1 MTGRNLKYF
10 NLEKNIKNW
19 RNRNSIF
26 LSRPFRNEKVFF
38 CFIPIKISQSVM
50 SSKDGSKFS
59 MTTLVY
65 SKKVSVCNNLCRC
78 RYFKSNNQNLFP
90 FMLLPPEEAPKALTA
105 DPTSG
110 DLFSWSLMFK
120 TRPSCSIPPKI
131 RALWTNDKKCQH
143 HTLILA
149 SYFSWK
155 GLDHKVAQDTCRN
168 ISASYEA
175 FFF

>member
-1 MTGRNLKYF
+1 MSYKKTILRPCISFCLTWF
-10 NLEKNIKNW
+10 MIKRTNW
-19 RNRNSIF
+19 
-26 LSRPFRNEKVFF
+26 LG
-38 CFIPIKISQSVM
+38 KI
-50 SSKDGSKFS
+50 G
-59 MTTLVY
+59 
-65 SKKVSVCNNLCRC
+65 

-120 TRPSCSIPPKI
+120 TSPSCSIPPKI
-131 RALWTNDKKCQH
+131 RALWTNNKKSQYQ
-143 HTLILA
+143 TLILA

-155 GLDHKVAQDTCRN
+155 GLDHKVAQDTFRD

-175 FFF
+175 IFFLIWNFFIWMTLFWHSYTTFLIFQISQ